1 MRTNIGNS
9 NIRGKKIIKK
19 ISKPKLRKGGANGEG
34 DRIET
39 TEQGTTVPGTTVPGT
54 TEQGSRLKPLPLTDI
69 QKGKIRE
76 LIKIIEVHRKEIE
89 YARDYIN
96 MQDNSYDIKDKLY
109 TETRYYYH
117 FLIEL
122 INILD
127 NALKN
132 NGKIIFANE
141 NEYYNFQKTIFN
153 NYSEEIMSI
162 YRYKRDKEDDM
173 PLGGKIVA
181 RAEIY
186 YKKINSD
193 VKSFFDDN
201 QDKKY
206 DYIKSFLVNNN
217 YNNDERLD
225 IFIAIINKIIEY
237 LHKEVMYHKNII
249 VNRQTSH
256 DGGASKVVVK
266 KALNPYNK
274 YVAKQ
279 FPSMKKKFPN
289 EKASEIMKKIAIE
302 WNKTKAKPKD
312 KKR

>member
-19 ISKPKLRKGGANGEG
+19 ISKPKLRKGGANGANGEG

-76 LIKIIEVHRKEIE
+76 LIKIIEVPRKEIE

-96 MQDNSYDIKDKLY
+96 MQYNSYDIKDKRY
-109 TETRYYYH
+109 TETRYYYN
-117 FLIEL
+117 FLIQL

-141 NEYYNFQKTIFN
+141 DEYYKFVNTIFN
-153 NYSEEIMSI
+153 NYSDEIMLI
-162 YRYKRDKEDDM
+162 YRDKRDKKDDM

-201 QDKKY
+201 QDKNY
-206 DYIKSFLVNNN
+206 DYIKSFFVNNN
-217 YNNDERLD
+217 YNKDDRLD
-225 IFIAIINKIIEY
+225 IFIEIINKIP
-237 LHKEVMYHKNII
+237 
-249 VNRQTSH
+249 T
-256 DGGASKVVVK
+256 
-266 KALNPYNK
+266 
-274 YVAKQ
+274 
-279 FPSMKKKFPN
+279 
-289 EKASEIMKKIAIE
+289 
-302 WNKTKAKPKD
+302 
-312 KKR
+312 

>member
-1 MRTNIGNS
+1 MRTSIGNS

-19 ISKPKLRKGGANGEG
+19 ISKPKLRKGGSGNGE
-34 DRIET
+34 DNAP
-39 TEQGTTVPGTTVPGT
+39 TV
-54 TEQGSRLKPLPLTDI
+54 QGSRTKQAVLKPLPLTDI
-69 QKGKIRE
+69 QKK
-76 LIKIIEVHRKEIE
+76 KIIELNEEIKGDIDEIE
-89 YARDYIN
+89 KARKYIKE
-96 MQDNSYDIKDKLY
+96 QDESRDI

-127 NALKN
+127 NALEN

-141 NEYYNFQKTIFN
+141 DEYYYFKQRIFN
-153 NYSEEIMSI
+153 NYHDEIMLI
-162 YRYKRDKEDDM
+162 YRDIRGVEG
-173 PLGGKIVA
+173 PLVGIFVA

-186 YKKINSD
+186 YEKINSD

-201 QDKKY
+201 PDKKY

-217 YNNDERLD
+217 YNNDKRLD
-225 IFIAIINKIIEY
+225 IFIEIINKIIQY
-237 LHKEVMYHKNII
+237 LHKEVMYHQKII
-249 VNRQTSH
+249 VNRQQQTSH

-302 WNKTKAKPKD
+302 WNKTKA
-312 KKR
+312 

>member
-1 MRTNIGNS
+1 MRTNIGKS

-34 DRIET
+34 DKEH
-39 TEQGTTVPGTTVPGT
+39 
-54 TEQGSRLKPLPLTDI
+54 TEQGSRMKPLPLTDI

-76 LIKIIEVHRKEIE
+76 LIKIIEVPRNEIE
-89 YARDYIN
+89 YARGYIK
-96 MQDNSYDIKDKLY
+96 MQDNSYDIKDTRY

-127 NALKN
+127 NALEN
-132 NGKIIFANE
+132 NGKIIFANDD
-141 NEYYNFQKTIFN
+141 EYYKFQKTIFDK
-153 NYSEEIMSI
+153 YSDEIMSI
-162 YRYKRDKEDDM
+162 YRYIYDDEGM
-173 PLGGKIVA
+173 PLGGKFVP

-186 YKKINSD
+186 YEKINSD
-193 VKSFFDDN
+193 VKSFLVYN
-201 QDKKY
+201 PDKKY

-217 YNNDERLD
+217 YNKDKRLD

-237 LHKEVMYHKNII
+237 LHKEVMYHKKII
-249 VNRQTSH
+249 VIRQQQTSH

-302 WNKTKAKPKD
+302 WNKTKA
-312 KKR
+312 